1 MELWFFFLFLS
12 LELLSLSLSLI
23 WTINYNFLKFKE
35 RNTSSNIISKY
46 FTKRLTFYKTWIFL
60 PVLLQ
65 FNTTLWFLRSVR
77 TALIPDTQKPE
88 ISGFSTAHAYKCKTK
103 RQVKMKR
110 RKITIVLMSH
120 PVYTYVFEK
129 PSSVY
134 KNKWR
139 KSKRSVGL
147 WRRQGFRIN
156 WIIS

>member
-88 ISGFSTAHAYKCKTK
+88 ISGFSTAHAYKMQNQTASKNEAKKDYDC
-103 RQVKMKR
+103 VDE
-110 RKITIVLMSH
+110 
-120 PVYTYVFEK
+120 P
-129 PSSVY
+129 PSLY
-134 KNKWR
+134 LCIWKA
-139 KSKRSVGL
+139 
-147 WRRQGFRIN
+147 
-156 WIIS
+156 